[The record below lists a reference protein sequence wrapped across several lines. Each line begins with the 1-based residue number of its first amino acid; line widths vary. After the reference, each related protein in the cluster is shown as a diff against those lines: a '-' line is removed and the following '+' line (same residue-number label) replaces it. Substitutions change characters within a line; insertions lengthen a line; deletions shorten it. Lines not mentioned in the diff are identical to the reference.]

1 MHLATRLVVV
11 CTLSG
16 FVAGTTAAAAQSPAE
31 LIDATKRQDV
41 AGVRT
46 LLAKRVDV
54 NGLAADGST
63 ALHWAVQ
70 RNNPQLVDLLVRAG
84 ANTKASTRY
93 NVPPLYFAALNGN
106 ASVMER
112 LLAAGADP
120 NGTVYEGQTMLMTAA
135 LSGRPD
141 AVRLLLAR
149 GAKVD
154 AVEPYRG
161 QTALMWAASEGN
173 TDAAAV
179 LLEAGASLT
188 AKSTGGFTPL
198 LFAVRN
204 AHLGTAQLLLKH
216 GANVNDAA
224 PDGSS
229 ALGMAVVNAYYE
241 LAATLLDQGANPNPP
256 DPRGS
261 PLHTVAWLRKPGADG
276 AAGVGNTPQG
286 TPPQTGNVTPLQLA
300 KKLLDMGAN
309 PNVRVEWK
317 EPTFGKEGGTA
328 RNPPNVRLGRH
339 LLSYNGA
346 TPFYVAAKNGD
357 APLMRLLAEHGA
369 NPTTPTKAGITP
381 LMVAAGLDYWE
392 GESPGPFTGV
402 SEAERLDAVKLA
414 IELGNDVNAHAVFGD
429 YRMDGEVEYT
439 LLYYPHNIDE
449 LLELNVGDPRWS
461 GSTPLI
467 GAVVSGQP
475 SIVQY
480 LLDRGARPDDR
491 TVLGWTPLRV
501 AQGVF
506 FANAK
511 KEFPAAE
518 AILKKALA
526 AAPAQAAAAQAAVPQ
541 APAAAGGVVYLDR
554 DKTAELMAK
563 GGPLAA
569 GSDYQATAAR
579 RTGPGQVEVHDKET
593 DIFYV
598 VDGEATFVTGGKMI
612 GGKLA
617 RPNQWLG
624 TTIEGGETR
633 QLKKGDFIVIP
644 AGLPHW
650 FKDVPQAVNY
660 YVVKV
665 VKP

>member
-1 MHLATRLVVV
+1 MSLAIRF
-11 CTLSG
+11 G
-16 FVAGTTAAAAQSPAE
+16 VACGLTALAVTASAQSPAD
-31 LIDATKRQDV
+31 LIDATKRQDT
-41 AGVRT
+41 AAVRA

-54 NGLAADGST
+54 NGQAADGST
-63 ALHWAVQ
+63 ALHWAAQ
-70 RNNPQLVDLLVRAG
+70 RNNPQLVDLLVRSG
-84 ANTKASTRY
+84 ANVKTATRY

-106 ASVMER
+106 ASMMER
-112 LLAAGADP
+112 LLTAGADA
-120 NGTVYEGQTMLMTAA
+120 NATVYEGQTMLMTAA
-135 LSGRPD
+135 LSGRPE
-141 AVRLLLAR
+141 AVRLLMQR

-154 AVEPYRG
+154 TVEPYRG
-161 QTALMWAASEGN
+161 QTALMWAAAEGN

-204 AHLGTAQLLLKH
+204 AHLGTAELLVKR
-216 GANVNDAA
+216 GANVNDVA

-241 LAATLLDQGANPNPP
+241 LASMLLDHGADPNLP
-256 DPRGS
+256 DPRAS
-261 PLHTVAWLRKPGADG
+261 ALHTVAWLRKPGADG

-286 TPPQTGNVTPLQLA
+286 TPQQTGNVTPLQLA
-300 KKLLDMGAN
+300 KKLLDKGAN

-339 LLSYNGA
+339 LLSYIGA

-357 APLMRLLAEHGA
+357 APLMRLLADHGA

-402 SEAERLDAVKLA
+402 TEAERLDAVKLA
-414 IELGNDVNAHAVFGD
+414 IELGNDVNAHAVFGT
-429 YRMDGEVEYT
+429 YRMDGEVDYT
-439 LLYYPHNIDE
+439 LLYYPHNIDD
-449 LLELNVGDPRWS
+449 LLELGVGDPRWS

-480 LLDRGARPDDR
+480 LIDRGARPDAR

-518 AILKKALA
+518 AILKKALDA
-526 AAPAQAAAAQAAVPQ
+526 SPAQAPAPP
-541 APAAAGGVVYLDR
+541 APATGAGGVVYIDR
-554 DKTAELMAK
+554 DKMAELLAK
-563 GGPLAA
+563 GGQLGT
-569 GSDYQATAAR
+569 GSDYQATIAR

-593 DIFYV
+593 DIFLV
-598 VDGEATFVTGGKMI
+598 VDGEATFVTGGKMV
-612 GGKLA
+612 GGKLTG
-617 RPNQWLG
+617 PNQWLG
-624 TTIEGGETR
+624 TTIDGGETR

-644 AGLPHW
+644 AGTPHW
-650 FKDVPQAVNY
+650 FKDVPQSVNY
-660 YVVKV
+660 YVVKAV
-665 VKP
+665 RP

>member
-1 MHLATRLVVV
+1 MHLATRLSVV

-16 FVAGTTAAAAQSPAE
+16 LLAGATAAAAQSPAD

-41 AGVRT
+41 AAVRAQ
-46 LLAKRVDV
+46 LAKRVDV
-54 NGLAADGST
+54 NGQAADGST
-63 ALHWAVQ
+63 ALHWAAQ

-84 ANTKASTRY
+84 ANAKASSRY

-106 ASVMER
+106 APVMER
-112 LLAAGADP
+112 LLAAGADA
-120 NGTVYEGQTMLMTAA
+120 NGTAYEGQTMLMTAA
-135 LSGRPD
+135 LSGRPE
-141 AVRLLLAR
+141 AVRLLLQR

-173 TDAAAV
+173 ADAAAV
-179 LLEAGASLT
+179 LLEAGASIT
-188 AKSTGGFTPL
+188 VKSSGGFTPL

-204 AHLGTAQLLLKH
+204 AHLGTADVLLKH
-216 GANVNDAA
+216 GANVNDVA

-229 ALGMAVVNAYYE
+229 ALSMAVVNAYYE
-241 LAATLLDQGANPNPP
+241 LASMLLDRGANPNLP
-256 DPRGS
+256 DPRAS

-286 TPPQTGNVTPLQLA
+286 TPQQTGNVTPLQLA
-300 KKLLDMGAN
+300 KKLLEKGAN
-309 PNVRVEWK
+309 PNTRVEWR
-317 EPTFGKEGGTA
+317 ESTFGKEGGTA

-339 LLSYNGA
+339 LLSYIGA

-357 APLMRLLAEHGA
+357 APLMRLLADHGA
-369 NPTTPTKAGITP
+369 NPTMTTKAGVTP

-402 SEAERLDAVKLA
+402 TEAERLDAVKLA
-414 IELGNDVNAHAVFGD
+414 IELGNDVNAHAVFGN
-429 YRMDGEVEYT
+429 YRMDGDVEYT
-439 LLYYPHNIDE
+439 LLYYPHNLDE
-449 LLELNVGDPRWS
+449 LLELGVGDPRWS

-480 LLDRGARPDDR
+480 LLDRGARPEER

-518 AILKKALA
+518 AILKKAMA
-526 AAPAQAAAAQAAVPQ
+526 AAPAQAPAQ
-541 APAAAGGVVYLDR
+541 APASQTPAATGGVVYVER
-554 DKTAELMAK
+554 DKTAELLAK
-563 GGPLAA
+563 GGRLAA
-569 GSDYQATAAR
+569 GSDYQAAGAR

-598 VDGEATFVTGGKMI
+598 VDGEATFVTGGTMV
-612 GGKLA
+612 GGKLS
-617 RPNQWLG
+617 RPDQWLG
-624 TTIEGGETR
+624 TSINGGDTR

-644 AGLPHW
+644 AGVPHW
-650 FKDVPQAVNY
+650 FKEVPQSVNY
-660 YVVKV
+660 YVVKSIR
-665 VKP
+665 P